1 MPMFVP
7 AAVLGPEASRIISGS
22 RSVPS
27 TSPIAE
33 PR

>member
-1 MPMFVP
+1 MFVP
-7 AAVLGPEASRIISGS
+7 AALAGLEASRIISGS
-22 RSVPS
+22 RRVPS

>member
-1 MPMFVP
+1 MFVP
-7 AAVLGPEASRIISGS
+7 AALLGLDASRRISGN